1 MSENE
6 HPIPTEINLHRKSR
20 ILSVTFSDG
29 ASFQFP
35 CEYLRV
41 HSRAAEEV
49 TRDAPV
55 VGKENVNIDRI
66 EPQGNY
72 AIRIVFDDGHDTTA
86 FSWETLY
93 DLGVNQEKYW
103 QAYLDK
109 VKAAG
114 HQRASDEPGPA
125 GGDQITLRV
134 LYFNYLVNK
143 LGKQEETVTVPRK
156 LAPDVAGLLKV
167 LARRKLDRGYL
178 LDPDTLRVTVNR
190 QFAEPFT
197 RLEDG
202 DEVGIVP
209 NSPTPPP
216 PPRDR

>member
-1 MSENE
+1 MSEHD
-6 HPIPTEINLHRKSR
+6 HPVPTEINLHRKSR
-20 ILSVTFSDG
+20 ILAVTFSDG
-29 ASFQFP
+29 ASFRFP

-49 TRDAPV
+49 TSDAPV
-55 VGKENVNIDRI
+55 VGKENVNIDSI

-93 DLGVNQEKYW
+93 DLGTNQEKYW
-103 QAYLDK
+103 QEYLEK

-114 HQRASDEPGPA
+114 YRREHDEPGPA
-125 GGDQITLRV
+125 ASEEMTLEV

-143 LGKQEETVTVPRK
+143 LGKQQEQVKVPRK
-156 LAPDVAGLLKV
+156 LAPDVESFLKI

-178 LDPDTLRVTVNR
+178 LDPDTVRVTVNR

-216 PPRDR
+216 PPKG